1 MAPGMVGG
9 NLADMDAMSKAFGT
23 QAEAVAAVMR
33 ALEAEANKVP
43 ASWSGPNAD
52 RFKAAW
58 NEYKSTFIK
67 VQTTLKEAQ
76 QGIAKNKQA
85 IASATG
91 S

>member
-1 MAPGMVGG
+1 
-9 NLADMDAMSKAFGT
+9 MDAMSKAFGT

-33 ALEAEANKVP
+33 ALEAEANKIP

-58 NEYKSTFIK
+58 NEYKSTFTK